1 MWRIGVDTGGTF
13 TDFVI
18 SDGKSLFIR
27 KVPST
32 PADPGKAVIE
42 GIKDCIEFSP
52 IIVHGTTVATN
63 AFLEN
68 KIAKTALI
76 VTKGFEHILHI
87 GRQNRLNLFSL
98 RPEKPD
104 SLIPLSLSFG
114 VNERTLFNGKI
125 EKPIKRDELIRIGR
139 RLKKEKVSCIAILF
153 LHSYANPENEKIA
166 EEIFKEMN
174 FKVTSSHSILPEYR
188 EYERGVITALNAS
201 LIPVM
206 GDYISKLKDG
216 LYNSK
221 LFIMQ
226 SQGGFISPEIAM
238 KKPVFTLL
246 SGPSG
251 GAIAAS
257 YIGNLT
263 GFKKFIT
270 LDMGGTSTD
279 VSLIDGDFKITKEN
293 YLKGLPLRIPMID
306 IQTVGAGGGSIA
318 IIDRGGALRVG
329 PESAGADPGPA
340 CYGVSELP
348 TVTDAFMVLGWMVPE
363 HFLGGK
369 MKIFPERSFRA
380 VEKLAKIIGLDVYK
394 TAEGIVKVASATM
407 EKALRVVSIERGYDP
422 RDFSLFAFGGAGGI
436 CAVILAERLG
446 MKNVIVP
453 NFQGV
458 FSALGMILSDSV
470 KELSLSFM
478 KGIQETKKEE
488 LKKKFNELERKAL
501 ELFKIEEI
509 EKGKIIFSRSLD
521 MRYKG
526 QSYELN
532 IPYKKGFLEEFHR
545 AHMKLYS
552 HSYKDR
558 DVEIVNLRLRGIG
571 IVDKTEPPSSETLHP
586 SPDNAFYSEREIYY
600 GGDFL
605 KAKVYLREKLFPGNI
620 IKGPAIISSYD
631 GTTFVPSGYNC
642 FVDKY
647 YNLLIG
653 RKNV

>member
-32 PADPGKAVIE
+32 PANPGKAVME
-42 GIKDCIEFSP
+42 GIKDYIGFFP
-52 IIVHGTTVATN
+52 VIVHGTTVATN

-68 KIAKTALI
+68 KTAKTALI
-76 VTKGFEHILHI
+76 ATKGFEHILHI

-98 RPEKPD
+98 KPEKPD
-104 SLIPLSLSFG
+104 PIIPLSLSFG
-114 VNERTLFNGKI
+114 VNERTLFDGKI
-125 EKPIKRDELIRIGR
+125 EKHLEREELTRIGKK
-139 RLKKEKVSCIAILF
+139 LKKEKVSCIAILF

-166 EEIFKEMN
+166 EEILKEMN
-174 FKVTSSHSILPEYR
+174 FNVTSSHSILPEYR
-188 EYERGVITALNAS
+188 EYERGIITALNAS

-206 GDYISKLKDG
+206 GDYISKLMEE
-216 LYNSK
+216 LCNSK

-251 GAIAAS
+251 GAIASS

-279 VSLIDGDFKITKEN
+279 VTLIDGDFKITKEN
-293 YLKGLPLRIPMID
+293 SLKGLPLRIPMID

-318 IIDRGGALRVG
+318 IIDRGGVLRVG

-340 CYGVSELP
+340 CYGFSELP

-380 VEKLAKIIGLDVYK
+380 LEKLAKIIGLDVYK

-422 RDFSLFAFGGAGGI
+422 RDFSLFAFGGAGGV
-436 CAVILAERLG
+436 CAVLLAERLG

-470 KELSLSFM
+470 KELSISFM
-478 KGIQETKKEE
+478 KGIKETKKDEIE
-488 LKKKFNELERKAL
+488 NKFNELEREAL
-501 ELFKIEEI
+501 KLFEIEEI

-532 IPYKKGFLEEFHR
+532 IPYIEGFMDEFHI

-571 IVDKTEPPSSETLHP
+571 IVDKPCLPSSETLRP

-605 KAKVYLREKLFPGNI
+605 KAKVYLREKLFPGNL

-631 GTTFVPSGYNC
+631 GTTFVPSGYKC

-647 YNLLIG
+647 YNLLIENG
-653 RKNV
+653 NV

>member
-18 SDGKSLFIR
+18 SDGKSLFIK

-32 PADPGKAVIE
+32 PADPSRAVID
-42 GIKDCIEFSP
+42 GLKNYIEFSP
-52 IIVHGTTVATN
+52 TIVHGTTVATN

-68 KIAKTALI
+68 TIAKTALI

-87 GRQNRLNLFSL
+87 GRQNRLTLFSL
-98 RPEKPD
+98 KPEKPD
-104 SLIPLSLSFG
+104 PLIPLSLCFG
-114 VNERTLFNGKI
+114 VNERTLFDGSI
-125 EKPIKRDELIRIGR
+125 EKTVKKDELLRISK
-139 RLKKEKVSCIAILF
+139 RLKKEKVQCVAILF

-166 EEIFKEMN
+166 EEILKGMN
-174 FKVTSSHSILPEYR
+174 FNVTSSHSILPEYR

-206 GDYISKLKDG
+206 GGYLEKLKKDISG
-216 LYNSK
+216 SK

-238 KKPVFTLL
+238 VKPVFTLL
-246 SGPSG
+246 SGPAG
-251 GAIAAS
+251 GAIASS
-257 YIGNLT
+257 YIGKLI
-263 GFKKFIT
+263 GVSKFIT

-279 VSLIDGDFKITKEN
+279 VSLIDGEFKITKEN
-293 YLKGLPLRIPMID
+293 SLKGLPLRIPMID

-318 IIDRGGALRVG
+318 RIDRGGALRVG

-340 CYGVSELP
+340 CYGFSELP
-348 TVTDAFMVLGWMVPE
+348 TVTDAFMVLGWMIPE

-380 VEKLAKIIGLDVYK
+380 VEKLAKITGLDVYK

-422 RDFSLFAFGGAGGI
+422 RDFSLFAFGGAGGV

-470 KELSLSFM
+470 KELSTSFM
-478 KGIQETKKEE
+478 KRIRDTKKEE
-488 LKKKFNELERKAL
+488 LEKGFHKLEKEAM
-501 ELFKIEEI
+501 ELFKIEGI

-532 IPYKKGFLEEFHR
+532 IPYKNGFLEEFHK

-552 HSYKDR
+552 HSYRDR
-558 DVEIVNLRLRGIG
+558 EVEIVNLRLRGAG
-571 IVDKTEPPSSETLHP
+571 IVDKVELPYSEVLQSSPE
-586 SPDNAFYSEREIYY
+586 NAFYGEREIYY
-600 GGDFL
+600 GGDFM
-605 KAKVYLREKLFPGNI
+605 KAKVYVREKLFPGNF

-631 GTTFVPSGYNC
+631 GTTFVPSGYKC

-653 RKNV
+653 KENV